1 MLDGFHGE
9 IEGPVGDLL
18 YAEGVQKGVRE
29 GPIGG
34 LEHSGGRHAAKGGP
48 GLGVGLAHDTGHVMS
63 AEPVER
69 DAAPLGQELPW
80 LDVASLFCFN
90 VN

>member
-1 MLDGFHGE
+1 MGLGLDERGLTPLRPRMLDGFHGE

-48 GLGVGLAHDTGHVMS
+48 GLGVGLAH
-63 AEPVER
+63 
-69 DAAPLGQELPW
+69 
-80 LDVASLFCFN
+80 
-90 VN
+90 